1 MIKIKIDRENLSLTV
16 MGHADYA
23 EHGKDIVCAGVSS
36 LVNTLAL
43 YAQKKGGHGN
53 VQPGYAEI
61 DVPYSAESSEVFNAI
76 SDGLEGT
83 SQAYDERV
91 CLT

>member
-61 DVPYSAESSEVFNAI
+61 DVPYSAESAEVFNAI
-76 SDGLEGT
+76 SDGLEGI